1 MPTDHFTLSALEVLG
16 GLVDDHIADKYVCV
30 CANSPI
36 TIPPI
41 TSART
46 TMNGQ
51 KQ

>member
-1 MPTDHFTLSALEVLG
+1 MPTDHFTLFVLEVLG
-16 GLVDDHIADKYVCV
+16 GLVDDHIADKYV